1 MTPISLWFM
10 DVSGRYTELT
20 MVYEPTNTTEGQH
33 PGLFDMYSFP
43 LSLIIMIQISELLL

>member
-20 MVYEPTNTTEGQH
+20 MVYEPTNTSLACAPPGPGGQKTE
-33 PGLFDMYSFP
+33 LAM
-43 LSLIIMIQISELLL
+43 